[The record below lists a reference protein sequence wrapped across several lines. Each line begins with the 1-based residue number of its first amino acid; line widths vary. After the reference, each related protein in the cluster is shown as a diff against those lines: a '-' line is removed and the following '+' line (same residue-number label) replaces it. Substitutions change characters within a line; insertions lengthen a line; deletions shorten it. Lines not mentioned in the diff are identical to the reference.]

1 MKLAEQMPTLTRWY
15 QRCAQRLAAIPREPY
30 IAFLVALCYRD
41 SHRACIPD
49 IGWADF
55 TSILVF
61 PLLVPLW
68 LPVVSGDLALIYWSE
83 KELPRLRPSLILRL
97 LILTLIMEVLYY
109 INHYVN
115 PPAKPPHSPINE
127 EIMNQVWFMS
137 LWGAQCVLLL
147 ILEPGL
153 RWWQR
158 RRLSEK
164 TESFFSHPL
173 S

>member
-30 IAFLVALCYRD
+30 IAFLVACVIATAIVPVSLTLD
-41 SHRACIPD
+41 
-49 IGWADF
+49 GADF

-83 KELPRLRPSLILRL
+83 KECPLRPSLILRL

-127 EIMNQVWFMS
+127 ETMNQVWFMS

>member
-1 MKLAEQMPTLTRWY
+1 MKLKEQMPTFTRWY
-15 QRCAQRLAAIPREPY
+15 QRCVQRLADIPREPY
-30 IAFLVALCYRD
+30 IAFLVACVIATGVVPVSLIL
-41 SHRACIPD
+41 A
-49 IGWADF
+49 GATF
-55 TSILVF
+55 TSILFF
-61 PLLVPLW
+61 PLCVPLW
-68 LPVVSGDLALIYWSE
+68 LPVVAGDLALMYWNE
-83 KELPRLRPSLILRL
+83 KECPLRPLLILRL
-97 LILTLIMEVLYY
+97 LILTLIMEGLYY

-158 RRLSEK
+158 RRLAEK